1 MKRTCK
7 QCGKEFE
14 LTEGE
19 ISFYESKGLDLP
31 KRCKECREVNKSS
44 KSSSEAKRESLA
56 TNKTASQAG
65 WPLGKLVA
73 TGGAAIAIVLAA
85 LIGGGSLGGTV
96 PGTDPSSTTNYSAV
110 VSTPNTTSTTSDSNA
125 TNVPSANAAKTN
137 AANAKKCTFR
147 NTNLLNEHYEK
158 HGKNMGFADAAA
170 YESAASAV
178 VTNPKASHKTE
189 REDGDD
195 VYYLEN
201 TREFVV
207 VSTDGYIRTYYYA
220 DKDYFER
227 Q

>member
-31 KRCKECREVNKSS
+31 KRCKECREVNKSG
-44 KSSSEAKRESLA
+44 KSASDTKRESLT

-65 WPLGKLVA
+65 WPAGKLIV
-73 TGGAAIAIVLAA
+73 TSIAAIAIVLAA
-85 LIGGGSLGGTV
+85 LIGGGALDGIV
-96 PGTDPSSTTNYSAV
+96 PGTDPSSTANNAV
-110 VSTPNTTSTTSDSNA
+110 VASVSNTTDAAAANVSN
-125 TNVPSANAAKTN
+125 TANASNTST
-137 AANAKKCTFR
+137 ANTKKYTFR
-147 NTNLLNEHYEK
+147 NTSLLNEHYEK
-158 HGKNMGFADAAA
+158 HGKSMGFADASA

-178 VTNPKASHKTE
+178 VTNTKALHKTE